1 MACNFLNSNLI
12 SLRCLFSSR
21 WEACCWGK
29 GDSFSPPTLQVSIF
43 VWNLKL
49 ACVPSHLRVSAQTR
63 NFILY
68 YTEPTCQCRRLKR
81 HGFNPWVGKMPW
93 SRKWQ
98 PTPVFWPGESMD
110 KVPSR
115 LGNRSCGYLQWKII
129 DHRRNKS
136 IEVLM
141 QHMGVC

>member
-1 MACNFLNSNLI
+1 MNKDLNKGFPGGTS
-12 SLRCLFSSR
+12 
-21 WEACCWGK
+21 GK
-29 GDSFSPPTLQVSIF
+29 
-43 VWNLKL
+43 
-49 ACVPSHLRVSAQTR
+49 
-63 NFILY
+63 
-68 YTEPTCQCRRLKR
+68 EPTCQCRRLKR
-81 HGFNPWVGKMPW
+81 PGFDPWVGKMPW

-115 LGNRSCGYLQWKII
+115 LGNRPCGYLQWKII

>member
-1 MACNFLNSNLI
+1 MNKDLNKGFPGGTS
-12 SLRCLFSSR
+12 
-21 WEACCWGK
+21 GK
-29 GDSFSPPTLQVSIF
+29 
-43 VWNLKL
+43 
-49 ACVPSHLRVSAQTR
+49 
-63 NFILY
+63 
-68 YTEPTCQCRRLKR
+68 EPTFQCRRLRR
-81 HGFNPWVGKMPW
+81 HGLDPWVGKMPW

-129 DHRRNKS
+129 DHRRNRS
-136 IEVLM
+136 IEVLI